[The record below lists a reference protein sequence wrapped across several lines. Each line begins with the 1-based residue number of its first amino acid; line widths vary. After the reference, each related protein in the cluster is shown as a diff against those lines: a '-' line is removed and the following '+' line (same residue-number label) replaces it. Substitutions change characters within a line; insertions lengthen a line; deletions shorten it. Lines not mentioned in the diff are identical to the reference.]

1 MTTSLLFHVFGLR
14 DQELLSTDY
23 KYAAFTGK
31 VIAPSWKDLRINR
44 MSLSIRKLVA
54 PLQVFH
60 KLSDSYSR

>member
-31 VIAPSWKDLRINR
+31 VIAPS
-44 MSLSIRKLVA
+44 
-54 PLQVFH
+54 
-60 KLSDSYSR
+60 